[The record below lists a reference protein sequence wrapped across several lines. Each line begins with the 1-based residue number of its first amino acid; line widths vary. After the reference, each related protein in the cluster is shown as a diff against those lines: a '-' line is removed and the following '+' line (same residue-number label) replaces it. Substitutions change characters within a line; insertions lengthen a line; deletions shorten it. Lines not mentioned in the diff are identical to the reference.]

1 MELGF
6 VLSALQRRW
15 WIVVIF
21 TALFGILSSLIFSE
35 SAQRYQSQSVLLVV
49 PSSFGGTVQSFGDS
63 NRYVQGQMSAMDS
76 GTFQAE
82 VALRVGGS
90 ETADTVNDAVVLS
103 NKPNTDIVTIDVFTL
118 SADRSEEIANAF
130 ANEYIDQLTVESAND
145 QRSLSD
151 DIKEKKADLSN
162 KITESNEAI
171 SDTIRPILNRL
182 IDSGANI
189 DPAILDPTNTTQRDL
204 LIAEFEKTVEQ
215 ELALESG
222 DEVKVNSSIVQVAG
236 RAQAPIAESNALKI
250 VAGLVG
256 GLGLGSLIALLWNRF
271 SPRVSD
277 EAMVAEILG
286 LPIAAN
292 IPRVRA
298 LTRRPELALID
309 PPEPIRAA
317 VGRIA
322 VAAEAKGPVHR
333 PTRIVVVGAQRGSG
347 ATTLAMLV
355 AHEFSTLDSDVALV
369 DANPRTRQLQHVIG
383 HIDATFGDLQTES
396 LDRFDSE
403 VVVVGPS
410 MGDPRIR
417 RSDVRQFLDEVG
429 ESSRI
434 VVVDAGSVLSSA
446 ATVELCAQAD
456 AVILAVPTNR
466 QNIATLQAVA
476 RAIGRTDALVVTT
489 TPKKRVNRE
498 DRIAN
503 SLPSNRSEAPDF
515 AREHDPIEVGSR

>member
-6 VLSALQRRW
+6 VLSALRRRW
-15 WIVVIF
+15 WVVVIF
-21 TALFGILSSLIFSE
+21 TALFGLLSSLIFQE
-35 SAQRYQSQSVLLVV
+35 SAQRFQSQSVLLVV
-49 PSSFGGTVQSFGDS
+49 PNSRGGTVESFGDS
-63 NRYVQGQMSAMDS
+63 NRYVQGQISAMDS
-76 GTFQAE
+76 ETFHTAVAE
-82 VALRVGGS
+82 RVGDG
-90 ETADTVNDAVVLS
+90 ETADTVDEAVVLS

-118 SADRSEEIANAF
+118 SANRSEDIAREF
-130 ANEYIDQLTVESAND
+130 ANEYIEQLTEESQTD
-145 QRSLSD
+145 QRTLLD
-151 DIKEKKADLSN
+151 DVEEKKARLAEQ
-162 KITESNEAI
+162 ITAASEAI
-171 SDTIRPILNRL
+171 SDTMAPFLPRL
-182 IDSGANI
+182 IETGSVV
-189 DPAILDPTNTTQRDL
+189 DPSIYDPTNTTQREL
-204 LIAEFEKTVEQ
+204 LLAEFETTTDQ
-215 ELALESG
+215 ENALRFG
-222 DEVKVNSSIVQVAG
+222 DEVKVNSQIVQVASK
-236 RAQAPIAESNALKI
+236 AEAPLVESNALKI
-250 VAGLVG
+250 AAGLIG
-256 GLGLGSLIALLWNRF
+256 GLGLGCLIALLWNRF

-277 EAMVAEILG
+277 EAMVAEILE

-292 IPRVRA
+292 VPRMRS
-298 LTRRPELALID
+298 LSRHPDLALLD

-347 ATTLAMLV
+347 TTTLAMLV
-355 AHEFSTLDSDVALV
+355 AHEFSTLDSEVALV

-383 HIDATFGDLQTES
+383 HIDATFGDLQTVS

-417 RSDVRQFLDEVG
+417 RSDVRQFLDDVG
-429 ESSRI
+429 ESARI

-456 AVILAVPTNR
+456 AVILAVPTSR

-489 TPKKRVNRE
+489 APKKRVSRD
-498 DRIAN
+498 DRTMRAI
-503 SLPSNRSEAPDF
+503 PRD
-515 AREHDPIEVGSR
+515 HTDPITFAEEINPVEVGSR